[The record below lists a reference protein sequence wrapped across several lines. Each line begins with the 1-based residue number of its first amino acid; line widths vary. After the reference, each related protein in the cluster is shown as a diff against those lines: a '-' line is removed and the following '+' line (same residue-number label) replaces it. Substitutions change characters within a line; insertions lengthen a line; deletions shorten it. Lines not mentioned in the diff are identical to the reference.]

1 MFECT
6 LLLYTNLRPLTR
18 KGRVVLRIRID
29 LDDFLA
35 EHWCHDCLSLLTR
48 GRIILQ
54 IRIDLDDFLAE
65 HWCRYCLLCILITR
79 EVDSHRIQ
87 MAVLPPLDEGEQ

>member
-35 EHWCHDCLSLLTR
+35 EHWC
-48 GRIILQ
+48 
-54 IRIDLDDFLAE
+54 
-65 HWCRYCLLCILITR
+65 RYCLLCILIAR
-79 EVDSHRIQ
+79 EVHSHRIQ
-87 MAVLPPLDEGEQ
+87 IAVLPPLDEGEQLQLFLLRFL